1 MHLVGVSV
9 KAFAV
14 TPIGDTIPLV
24 NIPKW
29 DFHWQGAYQF
39 RQPLRLP
46 ANSVVYGVATYDNTT
61 ANPHNPNSP
70 PQLVILGESTT
81 DEMML
86 VYFGA
91 LVAFPGDN
99 SIIVDTTTS
108 KPTYN
113 DCQYK
118 TGFSSIDVNNDD
130 ISVYPNPANNTL
142 IIITS
147 EVFNSIKIYNYLGEM
162 VLKESNNLLAR
173 FNIETNDLATGEYII
188 VFTKEDQI
196 ISKKI
201 SILH

>member
-1 MHLVGVSV
+1 
-9 KAFAV
+9 
-14 TPIGDTIPLV
+14 
-24 NIPKW
+24 
-29 DFHWQGAYQF
+29 
-39 RQPLRLP
+39 
-46 ANSVVYGVATYDNTT
+46 
-61 ANPHNPNSP
+61 
-70 PQLVILGESTT
+70 
-81 DEMML
+81 MML

-99 SIIVDTTTS
+99 SIVIDTSTIKS
-108 KPTYN
+108 TYN

-118 TGFSSIDVNNDD
+118 TGFSSIDVDNDA

-142 IIITS
+142 NISTR

-162 VLKESNNLLAR
+162 VLKENNNLLAR
-173 FNIETNDLATGEYII
+173 FNIETNDLASGEYVI